1 MSKKILHLTLGSIL
15 FLLLAGWSA
24 LTFAAALSPEQVICN
39 EMAQRNTI
47 YGVPIGDKGN
57 TLIVRQI
64 YCLSNNQRTKFADW
78 VAYRLDKESVT
89 GPSQTERE
97 WEKDPELSIK
107 ETLEPKDYR
116 GAYDALETDRG
127 HQAPLASFKGT
138 SHWRDTNY
146 LSNITPQKKFLNR
159 YSWVDLE
166 NKVRALAKKQTIYVM
181 TGPLFERPMAQL
193 PQATKA
199 HMVPSGYWKII
210 AAPAQGEEPIQV
222 VGFIFEQETPKDSQV
237 KEHVVTINEIE
248 KRSGI
253 DFFWQIPDTI
263 EEAIESKT
271 TLNHWQ

>member
-1 MSKKILHLTLGSIL
+1 MSKRILHLTLGSIL
-15 FLLLAGWSA
+15 FLLLTGWSA
-24 LTFAAALSPEQVICN
+24 PTFAAALSPEQVICN

-57 TLIVRQI
+57 TLVVRQI

-78 VAYRLDKESVT
+78 VAYRLDKQSVT
-89 GPSQTERE
+89 GPSQKERK
-97 WEKDPELSIK
+97 WKKDPELSIK
-107 ETLEPKDYR
+107 ETLEPKDYS
-116 GAYDALETDRG
+116 GANAALKTDRG

-138 SHWRDTNY
+138 NHWRDTNY
-146 LSNITPQKKFLNR
+146 LSNITPQMSGLNR
-159 YSWVDLE
+159 HAWVDLE
-166 NKVRALAKKQTIYVM
+166 NKVRALAEKQTIYVM

-248 KRSGI
+248 ERSGI